1 MNTPWGILRSP
12 PRGGDAGQ
20 LDALAGFA
28 SAELDPGPAVTRR
41 HAASSRS
48 TTDTLVIGAG
58 SAGLFAALR
67 AAGHGSV
74 IVVETGP
81 DAGDPPPDW
90 ALHEYALPEAHYHRY
105 ADLASGQVMPQGR
118 GLGGGSTVNSA
129 AALRGQPWC
138 YDSWGVPGWG
148 WADVLPA
155 LNAIESDQQY
165 PGRAYHGDA
174 GLIPITRLA
183 PGPLDEA
190 FFEWC
195 DVAGYPAI
203 EDHNA
208 PGALGHAMWTTNRRD
223 GGRWGTWAGVAPAA
237 RRAGAGIRPDTTA
250 TRLTIDGTRCTG
262 AQVTGPE
269 GTEVITAGR
278 VIVCAG
284 AYGSPELLLRSG
296 IGPLDVL
303 AALGVEPVSVLP
315 GVGANV
321 QDHPWCLLNVDVT
334 DAAFIE
340 VRPVSGALLRYELDD
355 AQASHVEAEIFPW
368 QLRPYDLSSPPATV
382 AFTAALMTPRS
393 RGSFTLTPAGRQLRV
408 GLLADDRDAA
418 HMASVVRETAALIDG
433 LAKDGVVTV
442 PDGAWWRA
450 GADDQLA
457 AACRRAVGTYNHHSG
472 TCRLGDPDAAGTVVA
487 PDLSVLGITGLFVA
501 DSSILPVIPRANTN
515 LISMA
520 IGYRAP
526 SLAI

>member
-1 MNTPWGILRSP
+1 MT
-12 PRGGDAGQ
+12 
-20 LDALAGFA
+20 
-28 SAELDPGPAVTRR
+28 TY
-41 HAASSRS
+41 
-48 TTDTLVIGAG
+48 TDTLVIGAG
-58 SAGLFAALR
+58 SAGLFCALR
-67 AAGHGSV
+67 AAEHGSV
-74 IVVETGP
+74 IALEAGP
-81 DAGDPPPDW
+81 DAGDPPPAW

-105 ADLASGQVMPQGR
+105 TDTDSGQVMPQGR

-148 WADVLPA
+148 WDDVLPA

-190 FFEWC
+190 VFAWC
-195 DVAGYPAI
+195 RSAGYPAI
-203 EDHNA
+203 EDHNE

-237 RRAGAGIRPDTTA
+237 RRAGVEIRQDTTA
-250 TRLTIDGTRCTG
+250 TRLAFDGTRCTG
-262 AQVTGPE
+262 ALVTSTGVTGTWVTDTA
-269 GTEVITAGR
+269 GAEVIRAGR

-284 AYGSPELLLRSG
+284 AYGTPELLLRSG
-296 IGPLDVL
+296 VGPEHVL
-303 AALGVEPVSVLP
+303 AALGVEPVSVLA

-321 QDHPWCLLNVDVT
+321 QDHPWCLLNVDVRE
-334 DAAFIE
+334 AALIE
-340 VRPVSGALLRYELDD
+340 ARPVSGALLRYELDD
-355 AQASHVEAEIFPW
+355 ARAEHVEAEIFPW
-368 QLRPYDLSSPPATV
+368 QLRPYDLSSPPTTV
-382 AFTAALMTPRS
+382 AFTAALMAPRS
-393 RGSFTLTPAGRQLRV
+393 RGSFTLTPAGRELRV
-408 GLLADDRDAA
+408 GMLTDDADTA
-418 HMASVVRETAALIDG
+418 HMASIVRETAALIDG
-433 LAKDGVVTV
+433 LASDGVVTV
-442 PDGAWWRA
+442 PDDAWWQV
-450 GADDQLA
+450 ADDAQLM
-457 AACRRAVGTYNHHSG
+457 AACRRVAGTYNHHSG
-472 TCRLGDPDAAGTVVA
+472 TCRLGEPDAAGTVVA
-487 PDLSVLGITGLFVA
+487 PDLSVLGTTGLSVA